1 MTEAITLEVAL
12 ALIAG
17 LGIVYGWIKNHGDH
31 DTEVLE
37 RLARLEAKL
46 DGLAETVDRHNK
58 VVERTFKLESDLGT
72 AFKHIDRI
80 RADIDKLENVKIG
93 GTE

>member
-17 LGIVYGWIKNHGDH
+17 LGIVYGWIKTHGDH

-46 DGLAETVDRHNK
+46 DNLADTVDKHNK
-58 VVERTFKLESDLGT
+58 VVERTFKLESDLHT
-72 AFKHIDRI
+72 AFKHIDRL
-80 RADIDKLENVKIG
+80 RDDIEKVEGK
-93 GTE
+93 

>member
-17 LGIVYGWIKNHGDH
+17 LGIVYGWIKTHGDQ
-31 DTEVLE
+31 DAEVLE

-46 DGLAETVDRHNK
+46 DSLADTVDKHNK
-58 VVERTFKLESDLGT
+58 VVERTFKLESDLNT
-72 AFKHIDRI
+72 AFKHIDRL
-80 RADIDKLENVKIG
+80 RDDIEKVEGK
-93 GTE
+93 